1 MDILALTW
9 CGIIAFGVIMYV
21 ILGGFDLGIGIM
33 SIFFPKETDRDLMVS
48 AILPVWD
55 GNQTWLVFGG
65 AALYGAFPIAFSTI
79 LPILYLPILMMVIA
93 LLFRGVAF
101 EFRLKA
107 IRTKRLW
114 DMCFFLGSLFAAIA
128 QGLTLGAFVQG
139 FELPL
144 GTQTATVHEWFN
156 PFGIACAIA
165 LIFGYI
171 LLGANYLIIK
181 TTDALQ
187 AKCFAIATKV
197 QYLIL
202 LGFIMVS
209 VWSPYLDPAIKA
221 RWFNPE
227 NMPFLAI
234 LPLITFALWA
244 AHHHALKKRHEHAPF
259 WCAIGMFLMCY
270 LGFIISSYPYIV
282 PHQITYTQAAADA
295 SSLLFML
302 IGAGIL
308 LPILLY
314 YTYYSYKIFSGKVT
328 TKIGY

>member
-1 MDILALTW
+1 MDTLALIW

-21 ILGGFDLGIGIM
+21 ILGGFDLGIGAM
-33 SIFFPKETDRDLMVS
+33 SIFFPHEHDRDLMVT

-107 IRTKRLW
+107 IKTKKLW
-114 DMCFFLGSLFAAIA
+114 DFCFFSGSLFAIIA
-128 QGLTLGAFVQG
+128 QGLTLGTFVQG

-144 GTQTATVHEWFN
+144 GTQNTNVYQWLN
-156 PFGIACAIA
+156 PFSIACAIA
-165 LIFGYI
+165 LVFGYI

-181 TTDALQ
+181 TSNDLQ
-187 AKCFAIATKV
+187 NKCYVIAKRV

-209 VWSPYLDPAIKA
+209 AWSPYLDPAIKA
-221 RWFNPE
+221 RWFNPD
-227 NMPFLAI
+227 NMIYLAI
-234 LPLITFALWA
+234 LPFVTIILWVYHNYALN
-244 AHHHALKKRHEHAPF
+244 KRYEHTPF

-282 PHQITYTQAAADA
+282 PRKITYAQAAADQ

-302 IGAGIL
+302 VGAGIL
-308 LPILLY
+308 LPLLLY
-314 YTYYSYKIFSGKVT
+314 YTYYSYKIFRGKIT
-328 TKIGY
+328 NKIGY